1 MAPYYMIGKVAD
13 NPRGKR
19 LQKYLTAVPTAEP
32 PEGVGLCLASGQDY
46 QTRTPVEQ
54 RKWLAWA
61 ARPGCAL
68 LLVPSFQ
75 TAVRHD
81 PNGWELARL
90 EAPPVLDATAHLV
103 LRLTR
108 PEISAYLARGL
119 AQTLSAPIDGGTRS
133 QLSGLFRKH
142 PDSGIF
148 AATAVPVWSIAL
160 ADHIPS
166 LTEWLAGWLAL
177 AGRPADATQSAS
189 PPSFEPTQRH
199 YSVLFYLASGKF
211 SSRAAALEALAWND
225 IFDFTDA
232 DIPSLLDDLQSAGL
246 IAGGTL
252 TEAGRITL
260 LESPYRSYAEVYLN
274 PPSPL

>member
-1 MAPYYMIGKVAD
+1 MASFYLIGKLTD

-19 LQKYLTAVPTAEP
+19 LQKYLAAVPTAEP

-46 QTRTPVEQ
+46 QTRTPVQQ
-54 RKWLAWA
+54 RQWLAWA

-68 LLVPSFQ
+68 LLVPLFQ
-75 TAVRHD
+75 TAVRHE

-90 EAPPVLDATAHLV
+90 ETSPVLDQTAHPV
-103 LRLTR
+103 LRLTW
-108 PEISAYLARGL
+108 PEISACLVRGL
-119 AQTLSAPIDGGTRS
+119 AQTLSPLIDGGTRS

-148 AATAVPVWSIAL
+148 AVSAIPVWSIAL
-160 ADHIPS
+160 ADHIPA

-177 AGRPADATQSAS
+177 AGRPAEATQPASA
-189 PPSFEPTQRH
+189 PSFAPTQRH
-199 YSVLFYLASGKF
+199 YSVLLYLASANF

-225 IFDFTDA
+225 TFEFGDA
-232 DIPSLLDDLQSAGL
+232 DLSALLDDVQSAGL
-246 IAGGTL
+246 IADGAL
-252 TEAGRITL
+252 TEAGRRLL

>member
-1 MAPYYMIGKVAD
+1 MTDFYLIGKLAD

-19 LQKYLTAVPTAEP
+19 LQKYLAAVPTGDP
-32 PEGVGLCLASGQDY
+32 PEGVGLSLASGQDY
-46 QTRTPVEQ
+46 QSRTPVEQ

-68 LLVPSFQ
+68 LLVPLFQ
-75 TAVRHD
+75 TAVRHE

-90 EAPPVLDATAHLV
+90 EAPPVLDETAHQV

-108 PEISAYLARGL
+108 PEISGYLVRGL
-119 AQTLSAPIDGGTRS
+119 AQTLSPLIDGGTRS

-148 AATAVPVWSIAL
+148 AVTAIPVWSLAL
-160 ADHIPS
+160 ADHIPA
-166 LTEWLAGWLAL
+166 LTEWLSGWLAL
-177 AGRPADATQSAS
+177 AGRPVDAAQHAS
-189 PPSFEPTQRH
+189 PLSFEPTQRH

-225 IFDFTDA
+225 TFEFGDE
-232 DIPSLLDDLQSAGL
+232 DIPSLLDDLQTAGL

-252 TEAGRITL
+252 TEAGCRAL
-260 LESPYRSYAEVYLN
+260 LESPYRSYAEFYLN
-274 PPSPL
+274 PPSSL